1 MTLRNYKSIIKSI
14 EFGRTNPDFYEFRSC
29 VRGVYM
35 KYLRQLL
42 IITFIAFIGETLNH
56 FIDLPIP
63 GSIYGLVLMFLALN
77 ARIIRIEHINETARF
92 LLEIMP
98 ILFIPPAANLVGSWD
113 AVKAVLVPGTLISCI
128 TTVVGMVVV
137 GIVTQAVIRHDAGK
151 KESK

>member
-1 MTLRNYKSIIKSI
+1 
-14 EFGRTNPDFYEFRSC
+14 
-29 VRGVYM
+29 M

-77 ARIIRIEHINETARF
+77 AKLIRVEHINDTARF

-98 ILFIPPAANLVGSWD
+98 VLFIPPAANLVGSWS
-113 AVKAVLVPGTLISCI
+113 AVKAVLVPGTFISCI
-128 TTVVGMVVV
+128 TTVIGMVVV
-137 GIVTQAVIRHDAGK
+137 GLVTQAVIRHDDRK
-151 KESK
+151 KETK